1 MSKRARVPVD
11 IQFLLESVLAE
22 TPDTVIVTD
31 ADKQKFDA
39 MGIPVEAGEYSHKFA
54 NARPFFV
61 AKDGVILYTGFAQY
75 HSRMDS
81 ILRNIIHYAKT
92 PELFKDNIEFIK
104 DSNGVGL
111 YSGAKD
117 GVVSRKIYF
126 HGLNANNLEDIRQ
139 YLSKHNSYFRG
150 LDIRG
155 SDPKKESVELS
166 GRLWI
171 NKNIISFWNSKD
183 ELKQYMNN
191 IFDFMKFLG
200 MDVKKSL
207 YEFIDSKGFWTYDEL
222 TGKAPESKK
231 EKLTPEEIKIL
242 QKIQHLDPK
251 AKKELWLSLSPDERN
266 SIMQK
271 AGKGFD
277 YPAKADASM
286 PALERHIKLKD
297 LI

>member
-1 MSKRARVPVD
+1 MKKRIPVD

-22 TPDTVIVTD
+22 TPDTVVVTD
-31 ADKQKFDA
+31 TDKQKFDA
-39 MGIPVEAGEYSHKFA
+39 MGIPVEAGEYSLKFA

-61 AKDGVILYTGFAQY
+61 AKDGVIFYTGFAQY

-104 DSNGVGL
+104 DNNGAGL

-251 AKKELWLSLSPDERN
+251 AKRELWLSLTPDERN

-271 AGKGFD
+271 SAKGFD
-277 YPAKADASM
+277 FPAQADASM
-286 PALERHIKLKD
+286 PALEEHIKLKD
-297 LI
+297 LIS